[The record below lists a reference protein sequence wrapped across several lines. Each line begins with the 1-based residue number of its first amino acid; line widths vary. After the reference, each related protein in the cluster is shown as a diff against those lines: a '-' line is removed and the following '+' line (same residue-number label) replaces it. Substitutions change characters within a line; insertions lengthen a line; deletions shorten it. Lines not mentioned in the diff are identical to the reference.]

1 MQKTSAF
8 KKFITKSEV
17 LYFLL
22 FAVVFIFLG
31 IADPK
36 VFLGQYN
43 LQSMACQV
51 PEFGVLALGGMLCI
65 ITGGIDLSIV
75 SNGVLSAVI
84 ASLAMYKYVA
94 VAGENQS
101 SAMIIVIIAAVCML
115 TGLLLGL
122 FNGMLISYFNI
133 PAILATLGSMKLFDG
148 IATIIT
154 GGQPFRDYPEVV
166 SKLANNNIFLV
177 PASFYIFL
185 AMCVLLWIILEKTKT
200 GQAIYLYGESPLVS
214 RYSGLNNKLTL
225 LKTYGICGFMCGI
238 SGLIMMSRFN
248 SIKVGYGNT
257 YQLLTVL
264 VAIMGGVH
272 PNGGKGKILCVFFS
286 VLTLQCITSGF
297 NILNFSNYVRNI
309 IYGAVLIVV
318 MIIYVLAPVVS
329 QKMAYRAQRK
339 AA

>member
-1 MQKTSAF
+1 M
-8 KKFITKSEV
+8 
-17 LYFLL
+17 
-22 FAVVFIFLG
+22 
-31 IADPK
+31 
-36 VFLGQYN
+36 
-43 LQSMACQV
+43 
-51 PEFGVLALGGMLCI
+51 LALGGMLCI

-75 SNGVLSAVI
+75 SNGVLSAVV

-148 IATIIT
+148 VATIIT

-225 LKTYGICGFMCGI
+225 LKTYGICGFMCGM